1 MKFKLFLFFSFFI
14 KFDARKTYIYIN
26 FCFRLPCTM
35 KSRMIY
41 LLVISLLVSRRYPVE
56 AVEDRNSTA
65 CNDDKTPGYVKG
77 ECCGGF
83 EFRWCC
89 DGFDQ
94 GPFAKQGWGKCK
106 KKANEKVEEEGPE
119 N

>member
-1 MKFKLFLFFSFFI
+1 MK
-14 KFDARKTYIYIN
+14 T
-26 FCFRLPCTM
+26 
-35 KSRMIY
+35 RMVY
-41 LLVISLLVSRRYPVE
+41 LLVITLLVSRRYPVE
-56 AVEDRNSTA
+56 AVEPNSTA